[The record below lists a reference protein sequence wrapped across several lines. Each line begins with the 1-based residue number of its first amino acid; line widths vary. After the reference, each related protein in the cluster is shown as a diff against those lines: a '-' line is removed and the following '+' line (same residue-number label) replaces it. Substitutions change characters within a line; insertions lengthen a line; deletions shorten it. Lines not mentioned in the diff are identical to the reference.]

1 MEEDR
6 FKVVSK
12 KSNRKRP
19 AKEMETDEVDIGKI
33 LDAEMKVPEPKMP
46 QFKATRE
53 VGTANQVRSLFMR
66 FFANPIKQ
74 QLETRRVVVPA
85 HRYTPLKENWMKIF
99 TPVVEHLGLQI
110 RFNTRTRTVEL
121 KVC

>member
-53 VGTANQVRSLFMR
+53 VGTANQVRSLFM
-66 FFANPIKQ
+66 
-74 QLETRRVVVPA
+74 
-85 HRYTPLKENWMKIF
+85 
-99 TPVVEHLGLQI
+99 
-110 RFNTRTRTVEL
+110 
-121 KVC
+121 